1 MSCLTSHVACTWKER
16 LLELT
21 AFEEEGGPA
30 FYSVAQLLNFSC
42 GSLSANS
49 VVLGFCLP
57 HYLLLLLCCLHG
69 L

>member
-1 MSCLTSHVACTWKER
+1 MLPAHGKRR

-21 AFEEEGGPA
+21 AFEEKEGGPA

-42 GSLSANS
+42 GNLSANS

-57 HYLLLLLCCLHG
+57 RYLLLLLCCLHG